1 MASHISPQ
9 SSFNLVFYGEGLFP
23 VHWDGSP
30 EAYSYDKIDSLI
42 KDLLVSPLFGSGSYL
57 GPDSYQEG
65 GKIQWAHHKEVDY
78 EPVFFFDDAAKKD
91 DVTENDKIIIRGTQL
106 VEGRWVV
113 YYSVSDCPKPLY
125 GIPYEL
131 FQERVRIH
139 SPIHSMKRYNILVA
153 GQGTSTVAKEFFAS
167 IGLRF

>member
-9 SSFNLVFYGEGLFP
+9 PSCNLVFYGEGQFP

-30 EAYSYDKIDSLI
+30 KGYSYDKIDSLI

-91 DVTENDKIIIRGTQL
+91 DVTETDKIIIRGTQF
-106 VEGRWVV
+106 VEGRSVV

-131 FQERVRIH
+131 FQERVTIH
-139 SPIHSMKRYNILVA
+139 SPIYSMKRYNILVA
-153 GQGTSTVAKEFFAS
+153 GGRKPAVTKGFFAS
-167 IGLRF
+167 IGLGY